1 MPLPFSLGDR
11 AMANVELELADA
23 PDRRAAI
30 ENLFQ
35 FYVHDFSDF
44 WAERQVEFD
53 EDGRFPAYPPLAA
66 YWSEPG
72 AEPFLIR
79 ADGKL
84 AGFVL
89 IDRHSHSGLPTD
101 FNMGEFFV
109 ARHYRREGVGRQAA
123 LLAIQA
129 RSGRWEIA
137 VARRNLPAQPFW
149 RSVAAEAAPGPI
161 EELDRDD
168 DVWNGLILRFVV
180 A

>member
-1 MPLPFSLGDR
+1 MPLPFSFGVLAMPTIELDPAGDQ
-11 AMANVELELADA
+11 
-23 PDRRAAI
+23 RAAV

-35 FYVHDFSDF
+35 FYVHDFAEF

-89 IDRHSHSGLPTD
+89 IDGHSHSGLPVD

-109 ARHYRREGVGRQAA
+109 ARHYRREGVGREAA
-123 LLAIQA
+123 LKAIRERKGQ
-129 RSGRWEIA
+129 WEIA
-137 VARRNLPAQPFW
+137 VARRNVPAQPFW
-149 RSVAAEAAPGPI
+149 RGVAAACATGAVDEI
-161 EELDRDD
+161 DQNDDR
-168 DVWNGLILRFVV
+168 WNGLILRFVV